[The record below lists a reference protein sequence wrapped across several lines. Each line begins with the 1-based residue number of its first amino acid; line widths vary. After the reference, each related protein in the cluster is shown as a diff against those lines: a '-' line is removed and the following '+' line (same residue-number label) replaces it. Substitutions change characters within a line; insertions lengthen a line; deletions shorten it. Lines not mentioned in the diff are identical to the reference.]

1 MEILSYIA
9 SRVTDD
15 ENSKNLHF
23 FPYGAGIFIFIAA
36 DSEKIN
42 KFQKLREM
50 VLNNAFLDAG
60 QKAFYMTTFRKI
72 QNVFW
77 CLKKVIRHWRI
88 NRAKKYSVDTDLCL
102 NSFRNF
108 PKEQKTII
116 YQCGR
121 IYEFRLTDIIR
132 IWTMA
137 LSHSVNFT
145 PIPRIPKNPYLNIEF
160 NNAHLFHFYM
170 CIRDNAKFAIPTLIE
185 KFIKNNMD
193 IAKFRF
199 NNYENLIEPMIANYV
214 ENTSEYVLFFD
225 IIGMLSSYK
234 KQLRKRNLS
243 QSISDKNRKKVIK
256 IFKPILKMH
265 LTSVYSC
272 NPLKITTFEIE
283 TILKLKDVF
292 LEHPMIGRKIVT
304 IRQQNAPIF
313 VYEGNI
319 SDDASTE
326 EGADEE
332 GADEEGADEEGADEE
347 IDDMNNIDEQ
357 EVELHEHISQ
367 DEYNSLSD
375 DSDDSL

>member
-9 SRVTDD
+9 THVTDD
-15 ENSKNLHF
+15 ENSKNPHF
-23 FPYGAGIFIFIAA
+23 FPYGPGIFIFISA

-42 KFQKLREM
+42 KFQKLRGM
-50 VLNNAFLDAG
+50 VIDNGFLDEG

-88 NRAKKYSVDTDLCL
+88 NRAKKYSVDTDLCM

-116 YQCGR
+116 YQYGR

-132 IWTMA
+132 IWTTA
-137 LSHSVNFT
+137 LSHSINFA

-160 NNAHLFHFYM
+160 NKAHLFHFYM
-170 CIRDNAKFAIPTLIE
+170 CIRDNAKFAIPSLIE

-199 NNYENLIEPMIANYV
+199 NNYENLIEPMIDNYV
-214 ENTSEYVLFFD
+214 ENTSRSILFFD
-225 IIGMLSSYK
+225 IISMLSSYK

-243 QSISDKNRKKVIK
+243 QNISDKNKKMAVE
-256 IFKPILKMH
+256 IFKPILKLH
-265 LTSVYSC
+265 LTSIYSC
-272 NPLKITTFEIE
+272 NPLKRTTFEIE

-292 LEHPMIGRKIVT
+292 LEYPTIGRKIVT
-304 IRQQNAPIF
+304 IRQKNAPIF
-313 VYEGNI
+313 IFAEDEDYVAAAT
-319 SDDASTE
+319 DD
-326 EGADEE
+326 
-332 GADEEGADEEGADEE
+332 E
-347 IDDMNNIDEQ
+347 IDDEIDDIIE
-357 EVELHEHISQ
+357 EE
-367 DEYNSLSD
+367 EYERDYLTD
-375 DSDDSL
+375 DSDED